1 MLSLYRWATIMLG
14 PVARMFLRRRA
25 SRGKEDLTRLEER
38 FGWASI
44 PRPQGHL
51 VWVHAASVGESL
63 SVLPLVVRMLEV
75 LPRAHI
81 LFTTGTLTSARLLK
95 DRLPDQAFHQFVPI
109 DHPVSVRR
117 FLDYWL
123 PDMAIW
129 VESELWPNL
138 LRETHLRNISTV
150 LVQGRMSRK
159 SYLHWRRVR
168 NLIAPVLKGFD
179 RILVQTREDAVR
191 FQNLGAVSPVITGS
205 LKYAS
210 SLLRV
215 DEEQLRSLEHAVG
228 SRPLWLA
235 ASIHPGEFEL
245 VCQAH
250 LRLRPRFSDL
260 LTIVVPRH
268 PSSVKELVGCLKSY
282 DLKFSQRSTGG
293 QPSRDTDVYVAD
305 TMGELGLFYRLSRQ
319 ALIGGSF
326 IEHGGQNPLEA
337 IQLNCAVITGPSMFN
352 FAEVVAD
359 FISCDAS
366 FSMASLEE
374 VVERLAVL
382 LATPELAIVLAEK
395 QKSILSMKAGV
406 LDLVFGSVSD
416 FLPAT
421 E

>member
-1 MLSLYRWATIMLG
+1 
-14 PVARMFLRRRA
+14 MFLRRRA

-38 FGWASI
+38 FGSASI

-95 DRLPDQAFHQFVPI
+95 DHLPDQAFHQFVPI
-109 DHPVSVRR
+109 DHPKSVRR

-123 PDMAIW
+123 PDTAIW

-159 SYLHWRRVR
+159 SYLHWRRFR

-215 DEEQLRSLEHAVG
+215 DEEQLHSLEHAVG

-282 DLKFSQRSTGG
+282 GLKFSQRSAGG
-293 QPSRDTDVYVAD
+293 QPSRNTDVYVAD

-337 IQLNCAVITGPSMFN
+337 IQLNCAVMTGPSMFN

-359 FISCDAS
+359 FINCDAP
-366 FSMASLEE
+366 FAMASPEE
-374 VVERLAVL
+374 VIEKLAVL
-382 LATPELAIVLAEK
+382 LATPELAIALAEK
-395 QKSILSMKAGV
+395 QKSILAMKAGV